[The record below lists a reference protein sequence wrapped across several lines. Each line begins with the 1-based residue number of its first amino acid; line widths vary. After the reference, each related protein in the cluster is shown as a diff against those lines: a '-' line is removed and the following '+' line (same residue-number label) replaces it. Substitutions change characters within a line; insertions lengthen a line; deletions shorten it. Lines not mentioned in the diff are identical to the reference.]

1 MEPDYNIDENLVDNV
16 ANKMQQAS
24 DEYRDQII
32 AEELAATELKAAVG
46 YDKNGR
52 PDAINYSLLVAP
64 LIRIVQDQN
73 EKITYLQK
81 KVKKLKMSQ
90 WLKF

>member
-1 MEPDYNIDENLVDNV
+1 MPRTYNYINSE
-16 ANKMQQAS
+16 
-24 DEYRDQII
+24 EETFGII
-32 AEELAATELKAAVG
+32 AEELAATELKAAVV

-64 LIRIVQDQN
+64 LIKIVQDQN

-81 KVKKLKMSQ
+81 KVKKLKAPKSR
-90 WLKF
+90 KDDDNVVERVTS